1 MNGQV
6 GVISGSTGGI
16 GEARQGYLEP
26 SDAPGIGVDLNE
38 EKMTRH
44 PYGQDKF
51 LRLFE
56 EGWERRE
63 R

>member
-1 MNGQV
+1 MPL
-6 GVISGSTGGI
+6 VIEDERRPIRDRMGRG
-16 GEARQGYLEP
+16 GYLEP
-26 SDAPGIGVDLNE
+26 SDAPGIGVELNE
-38 EKMTRH
+38 EEMARH

>member
-1 MNGQV
+1 M
-6 GVISGSTGGI
+6 
-16 GEARQGYLEP
+16 A
-26 SDAPGIGVDLNE
+26 
-38 EKMTRH
+38 KH

-56 EGWERRE
+56 EGWEQRE